1 MATKLLA
8 SKATV
13 EQNVQVFFNRG
24 FCLAISRRIFEQFW
38 LRISCEIFRLF
49 VGLGECTRMENW
61 NMLFCITWSNAFQ
74 LRSDPEVLFM
84 LPSWSFCTGQS
95 VITPPPFHHVPWDYT
110 ENKTA
115 QRRGSKRNK
124 LAVLWFLDLRI
135 RRERAT
141 VLRSLRFCKLRK
153 TTKPFSTSF
162 SSQNAVSCLT
172 MRTRALANRTNNKFL
187 DTPAKQ
193 HLSLWQPFKKI
204 TVYLYSNRYR
214 HLIWICSS
222 TYIYIYSSMYIQ
234 NKFWIFWIS
243 YVHKCKQGE

>member
-95 VITPPPFHHVPWDYT
+95 VITPPPPPPFHHVPWDYT

-115 QRRGSKRNK
+115 WRRGSKRNK

-135 RRERAT
+135 RRERAWCSGPCAF
-141 VLRSLRFCKLRK
+141 VSYAKLQSLFRHHFLRK
-153 TTKPFSTSF
+153 M
-162 SSQNAVSCLT
+162 QYHA
-172 MRTRALANRTNNKFL
+172 
-187 DTPAKQ
+187 
-193 HLSLWQPFKKI
+193 
-204 TVYLYSNRYR
+204 
-214 HLIWICSS
+214 
-222 TYIYIYSSMYIQ
+222 
-234 NKFWIFWIS
+234 
-243 YVHKCKQGE
+243 

>member
-1 MATKLLA
+1 MRLYARTYKRLSLSLTNRASAMATKLLA

-95 VITPPPFHHVPWDYT
+95 VITPPPPPFTTSHGT
-110 ENKTA
+110 IQK
-115 QRRGSKRNK
+115 
-124 LAVLWFLDLRI
+124 
-135 RRERAT
+135 
-141 VLRSLRFCKLRK
+141 
-153 TTKPFSTSF
+153 TKPHDVEVARETSWPF
-162 SSQNAVSCLT
+162 FGFWTSGSDASGHGAQVP
-172 MRTRALANRTNNKFL
+172 ALL
-187 DTPAKQ
+187 
-193 HLSLWQPFKKI
+193 
-204 TVYLYSNRYR
+204 
-214 HLIWICSS
+214 
-222 TYIYIYSSMYIQ
+222 
-234 NKFWIFWIS
+234 
-243 YVHKCKQGE
+243 